1 MVFGCL
7 FVIHFVL
14 ADSSPFMAAGSLIFS
29 KNMLFGA
36 GMRHSEYL
44 IAFYTTYI
52 RGRAG
57 ASFNL
62 AGVQILGSSQK
73 IICQE
78 KPQFVKDSFLN

>member
-29 KNMLFGA
+29 NMKRNSCF
-36 GMRHSEYL
+36 
-44 IAFYTTYI
+44 
-52 RGRAG
+52 
-57 ASFNL
+57 

-73 IICQE
+73 IICRVVLKSE
-78 KPQFVKDSFLN
+78 YLIA

>member
-1 MVFGCL
+1 MVEVAVVMVFGCL

-44 IAFYTTYI
+44 IAFYTTYVVEQ
-52 RGRAG
+52 GHLLTL
-57 ASFNL
+57 L
-62 AGVQILGSSQK
+62 ACRFLDLLRKSS
-73 IICQE
+73 
-78 KPQFVKDSFLN
+78 VKRSRNS